1 MLLFEKIEFV
11 IFVVAC
17 CHKFCLRAMQHCKAN
32 EMPDSERCK
41 QCSVE
46 GTKKA
51 SGWRLVFFLTKKD

>member
-11 IFVVAC
+11 IFVVAR

-41 QCSVE
+41 TMQR
-46 GTKKA
+46 GGHKK
-51 SGWRLVFFLTKKD
+51 SLRLEADMFSD